1 MYEEKLH
8 FSISFSFE
16 TQFEERQ
23 NDPGQGFEGDIF
35 AQTRGNPAMTHSRSD
50 TVFLPGIVIY
60 PVDRDMQCWNN
71 QALDK
76 SYPYKIP
83 ENKVTEKESALG
95 LHLSA
100 WVKLC

>member
-1 MYEEKLH
+1 MTKCLPWPWLFKLWIV
-8 FSISFSFE
+8 S
-16 TQFEERQ
+16 
-23 NDPGQGFEGDIF
+23 
-35 AQTRGNPAMTHSRSD
+35 
-50 TVFLPGIVIY
+50 IVIIFYRVLSRISSNEGKVSQSTIFREMFRFWGDTIFFY
-60 PVDRDMQCWNN
+60 PNVPGVMLCWNN

-95 LHLSA
+95 VHLSA